1 MNAQGRES
9 NRCTADYSLS
19 VGLRSVERRLE
30 RLVGGTV
37 GRVLRGGVRPVE
49 IGHRIVREMGDVR
62 SVGVRGQTVVPNHF
76 RVTLS
81 TQDLERFA
89 EIQESLVTELCDVA
103 RDHARDEGWTFM
115 GPVTVELSSDHAL
128 RGWAIKV
135 ASRMREA
142 SSGIGVLHLP
152 TEDQVTLG
160 EDLVTLGRL
169 PECTIAF
176 DDPNVS
182 REHAT
187 IRPDG
192 NGFIL
197 QDNGSTNQTL
207 VNGRPVVSHRL
218 ADGDRIELGSVL
230 IEFRSA

>member
-1 MNAQGRES
+1 MPPDHDLNCRGGG
-9 NRCTADYSLS
+9 YSLS

-49 IGHRIVREMGDVR
+49 IGHKIVREMGDAR
-62 SVGVRGQTVVPNHF
+62 SVGVRGQPVVPNHF

-89 EIQESLVTELCDVA
+89 EIKDSLAKELGEVA

-115 GPVTVELSSDHAL
+115 GPVRVELSSDQRL
-128 RGWAIKV
+128 R
-135 ASRMREA
+135 
-142 SSGIGVLHLP
+142 SGTIGVLARMKEGNDNVGLLHLP
-152 TEDQVTLG
+152 TGEQVALG
-160 EDLVTLGRL
+160 EHLVTLGRL
-169 PECTIAF
+169 PECTISF

-192 NGFIL
+192 NGFL
-197 QDNGSTNQTL
+197 LVDNGSTNQTL
-207 VNGRPVVSHRL
+207 VNGAPVVSHRL
-218 ADGDRIELGSVL
+218 VDGDRIELGAMV
-230 IEFRSA
+230 IEFRSG

>member
-1 MNAQGRES
+1 MRNA
-9 NRCTADYSLS
+9 
-19 VGLRSVERRLE
+19 
-30 RLVGGTV
+30 V
-37 GRVLRGGVRPVE
+37 GRILRGGVRPVE
-49 IGHRIVREMGDVR
+49 IGHKIVREMGDSR

-76 RVTLS
+76 QVTLS
-81 TQDLERFA
+81 TQDLDRFA
-89 EIQESLVTELCDVA
+89 EIQDSLSKELCDVA
-103 RDHARDEGWTFM
+103 RDHARDEGWTLM
-115 GPVTVELSSDHAL
+115 GPIRVELCSDQ
-128 RGWAIKV
+128 RVRNGT
-135 ASRMREA
+135 
-142 SSGIGVLHLP
+142 IGVLARMKEGDGRIGSLLLP
-152 TEDQVTLG
+152 TGEQVTLG
-160 EDLVTLGRL
+160 EDMVTLGRL

-197 QDNGSTNQTL
+197 HDNGSTNQTL
-207 VNGRPVVSHRL
+207 VNGRAVASRRL

>member
-1 MNAQGRES
+1 M
-9 NRCTADYSLS
+9 
-19 VGLRSVERRLE
+19 
-30 RLVGGTV
+30 GGTV

-49 IGHRIVREMGDVR
+49 IGHRIVREMGDAR

-81 TQDLERFA
+81 AQDAERFA
-89 EIQESLVTELCDVA
+89 EIRESLISELCDMS

-115 GPVTVELSSDHAL
+115 GPVRVELASDHAL
-128 RGWAIKV
+128 RGGTIKV
-135 ASRMREA
+135 DSRMREA
-142 SSGIGVLHLP
+142 SSGTGVLHLP
-152 TEDQVTLG
+152 TGDQLTLG

-169 PECTIAF
+169 PECTVSF

-182 REHAT
+182 RVHAT

-197 QDNGSTNQTL
+197 DDNGSTNQTL